1 MVKNLSR
8 FSLSGYNGTRSKTVV
23 NYCMVFSHP
32 YEKPHR
38 VPLLEKGRGDLT
50 PWMLDLS
57 RIWKKRLRS
66 TSCSVLVIPG
76 EAKKFS
82 RDTV

>member
-1 MVKNLSR
+1 MVKNLSH

-50 PWMLDLS
+50 PWMLA
-57 RIWKKRLRS
+57 I
-66 TSCSVLVIPG
+66 
-76 EAKKFS
+76 F
-82 RDTV
+82 

>member
-1 MVKNLSR
+1 MVKNLSH

-38 VPLLEKGRGDLT
+38 VLLLEKGRGDLT
-50 PWMLDLS
+50 PWMLAIFQGFGRRDLGAQVAVY
-57 RIWKKRLRS
+57 L
-66 TSCSVLVIPG
+66 
-76 EAKKFS
+76 
-82 RDTV
+82 